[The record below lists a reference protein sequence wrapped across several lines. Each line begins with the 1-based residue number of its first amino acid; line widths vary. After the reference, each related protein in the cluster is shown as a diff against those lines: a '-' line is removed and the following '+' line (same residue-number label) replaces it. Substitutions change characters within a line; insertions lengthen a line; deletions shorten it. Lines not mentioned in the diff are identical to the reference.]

1 MWIDIV
7 PEPSPS
13 EPTEWRLLQKLFA
26 LPIQYWQWTL
36 GIALTALGCLLLAAV
51 TLPTLGGPNRLR
63 DTEMAVQAV
72 RGATTMYLAE
82 NPDGGCPS
90 LRDLIA
96 GGYLDEDNSTTDS
109 WDNPFTIACE
119 GVRVTVTSAGHDGQF
134 GTDDDI
140 H

>member
-13 EPTEWRLLQKLFA
+13 EPTEWRLLQKLLA
-26 LPIQYWQWTL
+26 LPIQPWQWTL
-36 GIALTALGCLLLAAV
+36 AVALTTIGCLGLAIV
-51 TLPTLGGPNRLR
+51 TMPTYGPSRIK
-63 DTEMAVQAV
+63 DTEIGVQAV

-82 NPDGGCPS
+82 TPNGGCPTVNT
-90 LRDLIA
+90 LIA
-96 GGYLDEDNSTTDS
+96 GDYLDEDKSTTDA

-119 GVRVTVTSAGHDGQF
+119 GTRVTVTSAGPDETF

-140 H
+140 D